1 MRVTPKTEN
10 EVRDSGLWPVGE
22 YDFEI
27 VSSIE
32 KLSQSGN
39 EMIELKVKIF
49 DEDGKSIT
57 LFDYLLESVAYKL
70 RHCSSACGVIDK
82 YESGELSGSD
92 FLGKTGRLKLRIQP
106 EKNGYPAKNSIS
118 DYVVPSGNVV
128 KSSPRP
134 AAKSP
139 PPTPSTMDDDDI
151 PF

>member
-10 EVRDSGLWPVGE
+10 EVRESGLWPVGE

-57 LFDYLLESVAYKL
+57 LFDYLLESVA
-70 RHCSSACGVIDK
+70 
-82 YESGELSGSD
+82 
-92 FLGKTGRLKLRIQP
+92 
-106 EKNGYPAKNSIS
+106 
-118 DYVVPSGNVV
+118 
-128 KSSPRP
+128 
-134 AAKSP
+134 
-139 PPTPSTMDDDDI
+139 
-151 PF
+151 